1 MGGLMEQL
9 HQNILE
15 EDIEVFLQ
23 EADEHLQ
30 LMDQDVVQ
38 LESDPENPDLLQQ
51 IFRSSHTIK
60 GSSAML
66 GHARMTEVAHSMEN
80 LLDRLRKGSAT
91 VTTGVIDVLLHSL
104 DTLRALKDELITRAP
119 AAVDVAKLVEDVE
132 VASREAATD
141 PTERDASGSSA
152 GGDDKQAATATP
164 ITREVRERVRGLMAS
179 GSGAFSVEAT
189 VYEGTDWAAVRLF
202 QVHAALSAL
211 SEVIVSWPS
220 MDQIQ
225 AEEVDLSIRL
235 LVCSQADDK
244 DLGASLEQVEDLQD
258 VQVVSWDPESEPE
271 EGEEEIEEAEV
282 SQLAIASEGA
292 DAGTASQGQVKAPA
306 RQQTVRVDVE
316 RIDHMMNTVGE
327 LIIDRTRIVQIGKAL
342 EARYKDDDFVRAL
355 GETSAHIVKVI
366 DELQESTMK
375 VRMLPIGTVF
385 GSFPRL
391 IRDLSQ
397 SIGKKVE
404 FTIEGAETEI
414 GIISDGNAG
423 HVGRPIIRL
432 CFDRD
437 GEPVQRPYDIDL
449 SDPDYQDR
457 MVLQVLEY

>member
-1 MGGLMEQL
+1 
-9 HQNILE
+9 
-15 EDIEVFLQ
+15 
-23 EADEHLQ
+23 
-30 LMDQDVVQ
+30 
-38 LESDPENPDLLQQ
+38 
-51 IFRSSHTIK
+51 
-60 GSSAML
+60 
-66 GHARMTEVAHSMEN
+66 
-80 LLDRLRKGSAT
+80 
-91 VTTGVIDVLLHSL
+91 
-104 DTLRALKDELITRAP
+104 
-119 AAVDVAKLVEDVE
+119 
-132 VASREAATD
+132 
-141 PTERDASGSSA
+141 
-152 GGDDKQAATATP
+152 
-164 ITREVRERVRGLMAS
+164 
-179 GSGAFSVEAT
+179 
-189 VYEGTDWAAVRLF
+189 
-202 QVHAALSAL
+202 VHAALSAL